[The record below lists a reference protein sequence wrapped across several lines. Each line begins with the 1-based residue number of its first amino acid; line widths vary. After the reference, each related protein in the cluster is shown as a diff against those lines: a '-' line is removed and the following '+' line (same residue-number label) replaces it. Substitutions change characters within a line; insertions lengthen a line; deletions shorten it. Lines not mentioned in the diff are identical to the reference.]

1 MPRSGAFDQ
10 ISRQPNGSSVG
21 IWGRYLLRSAFQPI
35 YAFAGGKLEIA
46 AYEGLIRPFEGTKP
60 VSPGEFFSSI
70 KPIDRFRVETLT
82 RNLHVLNA
90 SIRIGPKASL
100 FLNFDP
106 SVFIDHTISDNA
118 LRDLNLVLHESGID
132 PARVVCELTEQRS
145 GSDET
150 LQGFV
155 RALRSNGFRI
165 ALDDYGADESDF
177 NRVKEIRPDIVK
189 FDGAWI
195 DRLMGSVPGAAL
207 LAAMVKTFAESG
219 MESVFEGLEE
229 PWQLE
234 LAEKCEAHMVQGYVL
249 AMPELVPM
257 DGAWGMVPAASIA
270 SDKIMPA
277 TATSVSTSMAP
288 GRNPRPFGR
297 RAPSS

>member
-21 IWGRYLLRSAFQPI
+21 VWGRYLLRSAFQPI
-35 YAFAGGKLEIA
+35 YAFSAGKLEIA
-46 AYEGLIRPFEGTKP
+46 AYEGLIRPFEDGKP
-60 VSPGEFFSSI
+60 VSPGEFFGSI

-90 SIRIGPKASL
+90 AMRLGPDSSL

-106 SVFIDHTISDNA
+106 SVFLDATISNNA
-118 LRDLNLVLHESGID
+118 LRDLKLVLHESGLD

-145 GSDET
+145 GSMET
-150 LQGFV
+150 LLGFV
-155 RALRSNGFRI
+155 AALRANGFRI

-177 NRVKEIRPDIVK
+177 TRVKDIRPDIVK

-195 DRLMGSVPGAAL
+195 DQLMGSAPGAAL
-207 LAAMVKTFAESG
+207 LAAMVKTFTDMG
-219 MESVFEGLEE
+219 IESVFEGLEE

-234 LAEKCEAHMVQGYVL
+234 LAEKCQVHMVQGYVL
-249 AMPELVPM
+249 ARPELIPIESGRSHEVL
-257 DGAWGMVPAASIA
+257 GAAAAAPTPAGNGHGGAA
-270 SDKIMPA
+270 FGKGA
-277 TATSVSTSMAP
+277 
-288 GRNPRPFGR
+288 RPFGR
-297 RAPSS
+297 RVSES